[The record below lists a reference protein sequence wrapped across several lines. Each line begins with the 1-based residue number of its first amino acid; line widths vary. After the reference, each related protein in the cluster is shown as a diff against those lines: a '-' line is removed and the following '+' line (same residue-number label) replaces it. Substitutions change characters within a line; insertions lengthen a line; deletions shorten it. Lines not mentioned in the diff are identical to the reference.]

1 MQLWNTVLQLS
12 LLAFT
17 AAPTAAASAW
27 GFTDATVSVQT
38 KGAGVGSGL
47 KENIPDNK
55 ALTKPVSLGSAD
67 TLKVTLTAREG
78 SSGKRA
84 HQVFLLLQDPE
95 TGLDISYPFNVKEN
109 GKSRVELTQKDL
121 PVQFLSLA
129 EPLDAKLL
137 IGSFGS
143 AEAYNGAAFKLAVT
157 RNPDQP
163 VPTVE
168 VSRYGKL
175 PEIHHIFKEDARS
188 PPIVITLAFVA
199 MVLGTLPVLAGVWLF
214 LGANVCHLPKALK
227 ASPVSHGVF
236 LGSLLSIEGIF
247 FLYYRSWT
255 LFQILP
261 AVAVAGTVAFI
272 SGSRALVKFQF
283 NHHQKLSPVHH
294 ASNID
299 IADSHPARASHC
311 GIQYPSMGSSSS
323 KPVRSA
329 AQAVS
334 RRQYPKQPS
343 TLPST
348 PSKPPSPGP
357 ASAPRPPKEPETKTR
372 APTGPTY
379 HSKEQPSLTKSN
391 AIDLDGRDPDFA
403 ASLRGIGPVSPAP
416 TLSNSSTFA
425 SGAQR
430 GDSVQTVFPRAANPA
445 LLVVTA
451 RQKIAKAAEREVE
464 LTGRQGFTGR
474 EYLDALTIRQALSMR
489 DRQGMPSGEIERLL
503 RLKKGVVDRLGEKG
517 VVSEVG

>member
-1 MQLWNTVLQLS
+1 
-12 LLAFT
+12 
-17 AAPTAAASAW
+17 
-27 GFTDATVSVQT
+27 
-38 KGAGVGSGL
+38 
-47 KENIPDNK
+47 
-55 ALTKPVSLGSAD
+55 
-67 TLKVTLTAREG
+67 
-78 SSGKRA
+78 
-84 HQVFLLLQDPE
+84 
-95 TGLDISYPFNVKEN
+95 
-109 GKSRVELTQKDL
+109 
-121 PVQFLSLA
+121 
-129 EPLDAKLL
+129 
-137 IGSFGS
+137 
-143 AEAYNGAAFKLAVT
+143 
-157 RNPDQP
+157 
-163 VPTVE
+163 
-168 VSRYGKL
+168 
-175 PEIHHIFKEDARS
+175 
-188 PPIVITLAFVA
+188 
-199 MVLGTLPVLAGVWLF
+199 
-214 LGANVCHLPKALK
+214 
-227 ASPVSHGVF
+227 
-236 LGSLLSIEGIF
+236 
-247 FLYYRSWT
+247 
-255 LFQILP
+255 
-261 AVAVAGTVAFI
+261 
-272 SGSRALVKFQF
+272 
-283 NHHQKLSPVHH
+283 
-294 ASNID
+294 
-299 IADSHPARASHC
+299 
-311 GIQYPSMGSSSS
+311 MGSSSS

-391 AIDLDGRDPDFA
+391 DPDFA

-517 VVSEVG
+517 IVSEVG

>member
-1 MQLWNTVLQLS
+1 
-12 LLAFT
+12 
-17 AAPTAAASAW
+17 
-27 GFTDATVSVQT
+27 
-38 KGAGVGSGL
+38 
-47 KENIPDNK
+47 
-55 ALTKPVSLGSAD
+55 
-67 TLKVTLTAREG
+67 
-78 SSGKRA
+78 
-84 HQVFLLLQDPE
+84 
-95 TGLDISYPFNVKEN
+95 
-109 GKSRVELTQKDL
+109 
-121 PVQFLSLA
+121 
-129 EPLDAKLL
+129 
-137 IGSFGS
+137 
-143 AEAYNGAAFKLAVT
+143 
-157 RNPDQP
+157 
-163 VPTVE
+163 
-168 VSRYGKL
+168 
-175 PEIHHIFKEDARS
+175 
-188 PPIVITLAFVA
+188 
-199 MVLGTLPVLAGVWLF
+199 
-214 LGANVCHLPKALK
+214 
-227 ASPVSHGVF
+227 
-236 LGSLLSIEGIF
+236 
-247 FLYYRSWT
+247 
-255 LFQILP
+255 
-261 AVAVAGTVAFI
+261 
-272 SGSRALVKFQF
+272 
-283 NHHQKLSPVHH
+283 
-294 ASNID
+294 
-299 IADSHPARASHC
+299 
-311 GIQYPSMGSSSS
+311 MGSSSS

-391 AIDLDGRDPDFA
+391 DPDFA